1 MSSMKPVIIAGAGP
15 VGLCLALY
23 LARRG
28 VRTVLLENLPA
39 DRFLKQVLRAG
50 TIHPA
55 TLEMLDELG
64 LYDRLESRG
73 LVAPTVAYWDRHTDS
88 CFAQFDH
95 AVLKDDTRFP
105 YVLQCDRLKIVEE
118 AWVALQALDCCRIR
132 MGTTLTGFTQ
142 SGDAVQVMV
151 RNEAGEAEPLD
162 GSFIVSGEGSHSL
175 VRKAL
180 DIEFEGYTYPE
191 RTLILSVAFDYDKAH
206 GYAARNYLSDPVE
219 WANLFKWRDPAV
231 WRVVLPTQQNEDPDT
246 LLGDASIQAR
256 LQRLLPREQ
265 PYEVATKSLYTVHQR
280 IATTFRKGRA
290 IIAGDAAHVNSP
302 IGGMGMNSG
311 IHDAVNL
318 GAKLHAI
325 AEGRDELDVLDR
337 YTRQRRHVAVNH
349 TRMHTERNR
358 KLLAE
363 RDPAVR
369 EKNHLEIRR
378 AAEDPRLAREFLLR
392 SSLIQS
398 VREADAIQ

>member
-1 MSSMKPVIIAGAGP
+1 MPYSPVVIAGAGP

-23 LARRG
+23 LARKG
-28 VRTVLLENLPA
+28 VKSVLLETLP
-39 DRFLKQVLRAG
+39 DERFLKQVLRAG

-64 LYDRLESRG
+64 LYRTLEARG
-73 LVAPTVAYWDRHTDS
+73 LIAPTVAYWDRHNDAR
-88 CFAQFDH
+88 FAEFDH

-105 YVLQCDRLKIVEE
+105 WVLQCDRLKIVEE
-118 AWVALQALDCCRIR
+118 AWRALKTHDACTLR
-132 MGTTLTGFTQ
+132 MGVTLTSFSQTEDGVE
-142 SGDAVQVMV
+142 AVVT
-151 RNEAGEAEPLD
+151 NEAGEVEAIP

-175 VRKAL
+175 IRKAL

-206 GYAARNYLSDPVE
+206 GYAYRNYLSDPVE
-219 WANLFKWRDPAV
+219 WANLFKWGDPAV
-231 WRVVLPTQQNEDPDT
+231 WRVVLPTLEGEDPDA
-246 LLGDASIQAR
+246 LLTDESVQAR
-256 LQRLLPREQ
+256 LQRLLPSDQ
-265 PYEVATKSLYTVHQR
+265 PYEVATRSLYTVHQR

-311 IHDAVNL
+311 VHDAMNL

-325 AEGRDELDVLDR
+325 VEGRAGLDVLDR
-337 YTRQRRHVAVNH
+337 YSRQRRHVAVNH
-349 TRMHTERNR
+349 TKLHTERNK

-363 RDPAVR
+363 QDPAVR
-369 EKNHLEIRR
+369 EKNHDDIRR
-378 AAEDPRLAREFLLR
+378 TAEDPALARQFLLR
-392 SSLIQS
+392 TSLIQS
-398 VREADAIQ
+398 VREAEAIE